1 MEIQSNEPK
10 KGISSSWIYLGVIV
24 LLLGAAIYLY
34 LTKNRAEDEN
44 EDLTTQVTEVAN
56 DKASLETEYNAAL
69 ARLDE
74 MKNQSVQMD
83 SLLSTKGEEVEALK
97 AKIKSILSD
106 KNASESQ
113 LKEANK
119 LIAQLNAKM
128 SSFQSQITA
137 LKQENIQLSE
147 EKKQL
152 IDEKDQVSKEKEGL
166 KEEKKQLEKTVELG
180 TVLHASNFRME
191 AINMR
196 KNLLGKEK
204 EKETEKAKKADLMR
218 ITFDLDDNRIS
229 ESGEK
234 VIYICVADPAGG
246 IASADGTGSAKF
258 KLADG
263 SEKVYTATKTVSY
276 KQGEKVR
283 GISTDWK
290 PLSNFAKGS
299 YKVEIYHMGYKIG
312 DENVSLK

>member
-166 KEEKKQLEKTVELG
+166 KEGACADFTLFSTNETTQLNEKIETLAWMQKIKNRGLPSKTKQTIEG
-180 TVLHASNFRME
+180 
-191 AINMR
+191 
-196 KNLLGKEK
+196 KNTIE
-204 EKETEKAKKADLMR
+204 
-218 ITFDLDDNRIS
+218 
-229 ESGEK
+229 
-234 VIYICVADPAGG
+234 
-246 IASADGTGSAKF
+246 
-258 KLADG
+258 
-263 SEKVYTATKTVSY
+263 
-276 KQGEKVR
+276 
-283 GISTDWK
+283 
-290 PLSNFAKGS
+290 
-299 YKVEIYHMGYKIG
+299 
-312 DENVSLK
+312 